1 MDRSSPPNGALRR
14 REKDHEGTTT
24 LDHRAPR
31 YRGSEPS
38 HRSAGAALLIYG
50 GFGVTR
56 HTPRHQGRAAL
67 LRTSVTPLASRSSDR
82 HPSDGQRWRSRRLP
96 PRIGGRTVPCVENAW
111 RPPQRSELACRWS
124 RPRTPS
130 TRRRALLSDNP
141 QPEPPDSIVMGSGRR
156 ALWPTLGPRRGG
168 GPAWLNQVRG
178 AQGIDQRYDAGLRNL
193 KISPSVVSG
202 PPIRAARRDT
212 TRRRR

>member
-14 REKDHEGTTT
+14 RKKDHEGTTT

-82 HPSDGQRWRSRRLP
+82 HPATVSDGDLVVCLP
-96 PRIGGRTVPCVENAW
+96 ELGDERFLASKTHGDPHNEANLLAGGLGRELLPLAAEHFCRT
-111 RPPQRSELACRWS
+111 
-124 RPRTPS
+124 TPS
-130 TRRRALLSDNP
+130 PNRPIASSWDPGDVLC
-141 QPEPPDSIVMGSGRR
+141 
-156 ALWPTLGPRRGG
+156 
-168 GPAWLNQVRG
+168 
-178 AQGIDQRYDAGLRNL
+178 GLRWARVEGEAPRG
-193 KISPSVVSG
+193 STRSVAHRV
-202 PPIRAARRDT
+202 
-212 TRRRR
+212 